1 MMAGLTA
8 TQMEGCSFK
17 DGLDPNTNATQ
28 DLTFHPEGDKND
40 KNLQTS
46 LQDKKEKQYGPRMTK
61 KFLKDHCKQNK
72 LYITPYLNDTLYLHF
87 KGFSTIENL
96 EEYTGLKCI
105 WLESNGLQRIE
116 NLNAQTELRCLFLQ
130 QNLIYKLENLE
141 HFSELCTL
149 NVSNNYIE
157 TIENI
162 SCLPKLSTLQIAH
175 NKLKTAAD
183 IEHLSQC
190 LSISVLDISHN
201 LLDDPEIL
209 LVLGSMPQL
218 RVLNLMGNEVVRNI
232 PNYRKTMIVRLKQL
246 TFLDERPVFPK
257 DRACAEA
264 WALDGLE
271 GERRERETWQTRER
285 RKIQDSLDALAR
297 IREKAQERRRL
308 KELQETGE
316 SEASSIPE
324 GPSEQIQILGTR
336 QAGEIHA
343 LVEDTPGACEEFFE
357 RQSAQGPG
365 EGEYDGKQGEE
376 LVPYQQE
383 KDPSNQLEIKQ
394 PAIEEEEGLNPE
406 WKGEEENK
414 VVELLKKEQLED
426 PQQQSQTSKV
436 ELQRAQPEAI
446 LLPPVRAAPLESDQ
460 VTAHTPG
467 PLVTDLDDTEHLDL
481 IQLPVSRRPLRIDDL
496 PDLEDVDTEDQIS
509 TALLSSHQ
517 AFKAKI
523 EVISGDGDED
533 EPTRYQSEATSTFD
547 LEVKSL
553 FSMGGCSSSVCNHQS
568 VLVDPENEEAPEPLL
583 FEPVEKSKATQGAC
597 PPRWLIEELD

>member
-1 MMAGLTA
+1 
-8 TQMEGCSFK
+8 
-17 DGLDPNTNATQ
+17 
-28 DLTFHPEGDKND
+28 
-40 KNLQTS
+40 
-46 LQDKKEKQYGPRMTK
+46 MTK
-61 KFLKDHCKQNK
+61 KFLKDHCKQKK
-72 LYITPYLNDTLYLHF
+72 LYLTPYLNDTLYLHF

-96 EEYTGLKCI
+96 EEYTGLKCL
-105 WLESNGLQRIE
+105 WLESNCIQRIE
-116 NLNAQTELRCLFLQ
+116 NLNAQTELSCLFLQ
-130 QNLIYKLENLE
+130 QNFIYKLENLE
-141 HFSELCTL
+141 HLSELCTL

-162 SCLPKLSTLQIAH
+162 SCLPKLSALQIAH

-201 LLDDPEIL
+201 SLDDPEIL

-218 RVLNLMGNEVVRNI
+218 RVLNLIGNEVVRI
-232 PNYRKTMIVRLKQL
+232 VPNYRKTIIVRLKQL

-308 KELQETGE
+308 KDLQEKGGT
-316 SEASSIPE
+316 EASTIPE
-324 GPSEQIQILGTR
+324 GPSEGKKKQILGST
-336 QAGEIHA
+336 QADEIHA
-343 LVEDTPGACEEFFE
+343 LVQDTPAHADFFE
-357 RQSAQGPG
+357 RQSAQGPD
-365 EGEYDGKQGEE
+365 EGEHDGKQGEE
-376 LVPYQQE
+376 LVSYQQE
-383 KDPSNQLEIKQ
+383 MDPPNQLEIQQ
-394 PAIEEEEGLNPE
+394 PAIDEEEGLNPE
-406 WKGEEENK
+406 WKGEEK
-414 VVELLKKEQLED
+414 KKKEQLEV

-436 ELQRAQPEAI
+436 EPQRAQPEAT
-446 LLPPVRAAPLESDQ
+446 LLPPVRAAPPESHQ
-460 VTAHTPG
+460 VTAHTAG
-467 PLVTDLDDTEHLDL
+467 PLVTELEDTEHLDL

-509 TALLSSHQ
+509 TALLSSQQ

-547 LEVKSL
+547 LEAKSL

-568 VLVDPENEEAPEPLL
+568 VLEYPENEEAPEPLL